1 MISLESVS
9 KRYGSKTVVDD
20 LSFKVKEGEIVGFLG
35 PNGAGKTTTL
45 RMISGYFTPTAGR
58 VQVAG
63 FDMATENMIAAQKI
77 GSLPELPP
85 LYDTLSVVGYL
96 RFVAKAKGVSRSAIM
111 GELDRVSV
119 ACRLEAVFRQEVFK
133 LSKGYRQRLGL
144 AQALIGKPDV
154 LLLDEP
160 TSGLDP
166 GQIQETTEVIR
177 SFGKEHTVLLSTH
190 ILSEVT
196 RICQRVA
203 IINEGRLLTIDTPSG
218 LQRAAEETNRIV
230 LKVTGETQYL
240 RNELLSLNGLRE
252 VKIEKPDARGISVIE
267 CDVDERDGIDADI
280 ARTVTTNWSL
290 HHLER
295 RQPTLENIF
304 LRYVRETPDGSDS

>member
-9 KRYGSKTVVDD
+9 KRYGPKTVVDNI
-20 LSFKVKEGEIVGFLG
+20 SFTVEPGEIVGFLG

-45 RMISGYFTPTAGR
+45 RMISGYITPTIGR

-63 FDMATENMIAAQKI
+63 FDMALKNTAAAKKI
-77 GSLPELPP
+77 GYLPELPP

-96 RFVAKAKGVSRSAIM
+96 RFVAKAKGIPRSDLKS
-111 GELDRVSV
+111 ELDRVCT
-119 ACRLEAVFRQEVFK
+119 ACRLEAVFRHEVFK

-166 GQIQETTEVIR
+166 GQIQETREVIR
-177 SFGKEHTVLLSTH
+177 SFGKDHTVLLSTH

-203 IINEGRLLTIDTPSG
+203 IINQGRLLTIDTPSG
-218 LQRAAEETNRIV
+218 LQRAAEEANRIV
-230 LKVTGETQYL
+230 LKVSGETQHL
-240 RNELLSLNGLRE
+240 RDELLSLNGLRE
-252 VKIEKPDARGISVIE
+252 VKIEKPDSSGMSVIE
-267 CDVDERDGIDADI
+267 CDVDDRDGVDADI

-304 LRYVRETPDGSDS
+304 LRYVRETPGDLDS